1 MLQQSFEAEKTNHE
15 LKQKEL
21 TERSQKSTND
31 LEKMTRDY
39 TTTFHEFNDLKKKL
53 SSTQN
58 EQILLQRRMTELV
71 KRHEEQMIEKETD
84 CSTRLKQRDESNR
97 TTFNELRNLVNRQ
110 QRMIVK

>member
-1 MLQQSFEAEKTNHE
+1 MLQQSFDAEKLNHE
-15 LKQKEL
+15 HKQKEL
-21 TERSQKSTND
+21 NDRLQKVTND

-39 TTTFHEFNDLKKKL
+39 TSTFNELNDLKKKF

-58 EQILLQRRMTELV
+58 EQTSLQRRMTELI
-71 KRHEEQMIEKETD
+71 KRHEEQMVDKEKD
-84 CSTRLKQRDESNR
+84 CLTRLTQRDDVNR